1 MAYHDSIVARS
12 FSQDEMKKLGCVA
25 LIICFV
31 IAGSICNIFKE
42 PVRKCVVVYYSS
54 ISIKDGPLLVEVN
67 LEGSLS
73 LGLKILIGSQK
84 PQQRYSHIADDLKPI
99 SNLSNSQSDVL
110 EMSGDIRIHGRS
122 STIYVASACLEKD
135 PAPPPP
141 PPPLPSWTLKPY
153 ARKGDTFVMNYV
165 RKWKIKYEAVTTLPN
180 CIVRSTPDTT
190 TTTVPAVVF
199 STGGYTGNQFHDF
212 TDVLIPLYLTSRPFN
227 GSVVFLVTDIRYSW
241 TSKYRLIL
249 QKLSDYDVV
258 NIDKVNEVTCFSR
271 MTFGLKS
278 HKELGLHPWEFPYYS
293 IMDFRQFL
301 RDTYSLNVTCRPSYG
316 TRRPRLLMIS
326 RKNSRC
332 LKNEQ
337 QVADTARFLG
347 FDVVVS
353 EIVHN
358 VSVVASF
365 VNSFDVMMGVHGAGL
380 TNMVF
385 LPDEAVVIEIIP
397 FGLDLLAKDYF
408 QSPAR
413 EMGMSYLEYK
423 VDLNESSLLGKYPH
437 DSEVY
442 THPGKLQKK
451 GFLGFRS
458 LYLDNQDI
466 NLNCVRFR
474 ETLLEALRIIDN

>member
-1 MAYHDSIVARS
+1 MAYHDSIFTRS
-12 FSQDEMKKLGCVA
+12 FSKDEMKKLRCVA
-25 LIICFV
+25 LVVCFV
-31 IAGSICNIFKE
+31 IAGSLCNIFKE
-42 PVRKCVVVYYSS
+42 PV
-54 ISIKDGPLLVEVN
+54 LN

-73 LGLKILIGSQK
+73 LGMKILIGSQK
-84 PQQRYSHIADDLKPI
+84 PQQKYSHIADDLKPI
-99 SNLSNSQSDVL
+99 TNLSNSRSDVL
-110 EMSGDIRIHGRS
+110 EMSGDIRIHGKS
-122 STIYVASACLEKD
+122 STIYVASAGLEKH
-135 PAPPPP
+135 
-141 PPPLPSWTLKPY
+141 PSWTLKPY

-165 RKWKIKYEAVTTLPN
+165 RNWKIKYEAVTTLPD
-180 CIVRSTPDTT
+180 CPVRSTLDTA
-190 TTTVPAVVF
+190 TVPAVVF

-227 GSVVFLVTDIRYSW
+227 GSVVFLVTDSRYSW
-241 TSKYRLIL
+241 TSKYRQIL
-249 QKLSDYDVV
+249 RKLSDYDVV
-258 NIDKVNEVTCFSR
+258 NIDKVDEVVCFSR
-271 MTFGLKS
+271 MTLGLKS

-301 RDTYSLNVTCRPSYG
+301 RDTYSLNVTCRPSNR
-316 TRRPRLLMIS
+316 TNPRLLMIS

-337 QVADTARFLG
+337 EVADTARFLG
-347 FDVVVS
+347 FDVVVT

-358 VSVVASF
+358 VSVVANF
-365 VNSFDVMMGVHGAGL
+365 VNSFDVMIGVHGAGL

-385 LPDEAVVIEIIP
+385 LPDEAVVIEIVP
-397 FGLDLLAKDYF
+397 FGLNLLAKDYF

-423 VDLNESSLLGKYPH
+423 VGLNESSLLGKYPH

-442 THPGKLQKK
+442 RHPGKIQKK

-466 NLNCVRFR
+466 KLDCVRFR